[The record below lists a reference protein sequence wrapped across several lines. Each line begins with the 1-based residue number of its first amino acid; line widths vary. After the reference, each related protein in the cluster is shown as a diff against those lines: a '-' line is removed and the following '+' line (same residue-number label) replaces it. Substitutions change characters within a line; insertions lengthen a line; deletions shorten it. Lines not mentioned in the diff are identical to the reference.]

1 MTESVDLSQ
10 LEHWGPRLLTWWQ
23 ANQKSYPWSE
33 TKNPYEVWIS
43 EVMLQ
48 QTVVSA
54 VPPRYERWLQRWPTV
69 EALAMAQEG
78 EVLREWEG
86 LGYYSR
92 GSNLWKAAQVLALQ
106 GASCFPSNEEDLR
119 KLPGVGSYTAAAIAS
134 FSFNRPSLTLD
145 ANLKR
150 VFQRLYAWPQ
160 WTPEAEKIV
169 KGLANEAFK
178 LYPSRSFNLALMHLG
193 QQVCRS
199 RGPEC
204 RACPLVQVCLA
215 HQQKQ
220 TDLIPARL
228 DRQVQEKATP
238 LLVGWRQ
245 IPLPNRQTPPSI
257 QIFLAQPL
265 AGRFSRLWS
274 FPPRAAEF
282 AQASDHENGL
292 NLGTFLH
299 TYTKYKDTLYPVL
312 RAVEEPELPAG
323 WKGCWYTVEEVE
335 TLAMPA
341 VHRRIWLAAKK
352 ALSQTFPLSI

>member
-1 MTESVDLSQ
+1 MSESFDISQ
-10 LEHWGPRLLTWWQ
+10 IERWVARLLDWWQ

-69 EALAMAQEG
+69 DALARAQEA

-92 GSNLWKAAQVLALQ
+92 GANLWKAAQVLALQ
-106 GASCFPSNEEDLR
+106 GASCFPSNAEELR
-119 KLPGVGSYTAAAIAS
+119 KLPGVGLYTAAAIAS
-134 FSFNRPSLTLD
+134 FAFGQPSLTLD

-150 VFQRLYAWPQ
+150 VFQRLNAWPQ
-160 WTPEAEKIV
+160 WTAESEKV
-169 KGLANEAFK
+169 TGSLANEAFK

-204 RACPLVQVCLA
+204 RACPLVPVCLA
-215 HQQKQ
+215 YQKNQ
-220 TDLIPARL
+220 TDIIPARL
-228 DRQVQEKATP
+228 ERQVQEKSTP

-245 IPLPNRQTPPSI
+245 TPPSI
-257 QIFLAQPL
+257 QFFLAQPL
-265 AGRFSRLWS
+265 TGRFSHLWS
-274 FPPRAAEF
+274 FPPRVSELLEV
-282 AQASDHENGL
+282 SETENSL
-292 NLGTFLH
+292 SLGTFLH

-312 RAVEEPELPAG
+312 CAIDEPELPLG
-323 WKGCWYTVEEVE
+323 WRGRWYTMDEVE
-335 TLAMPA
+335 RLAMPA

-352 ALSQTFPLSI
+352 ALTVTLPLSI